1 MGRRHHNFQENIMFL
16 KGQLHAHSNCSD
28 GNLTPQEVAD
38 AYAARGFDFLA
49 FTDHDHLL
57 KPSYREVIASLHSEM
72 LIFTGV
78 ELTVWSRKGYIH
90 VSRIEGEREVLYIF
104 NHPADYNLP
113 LKETLQCIAEIAE
126 SCHLDAVEV
135 TSHGFPTPLF
145 DIPGIG
151 YPRVAADDSHDL
163 SDFGRAWIELDS
175 KRNKDSILAAI
186 RAGHCRNG
194 YAGRLSAVSGIR
206 APKLQI
212 A

>member
-1 MGRRHHNFQENIMFL
+1 MQRRFFRQEKIMFL
-16 KGQLHAHSNCSD
+16 KGQLHTHTTCSD

-38 AYAARGFDFLA
+38 AYAALGFDFLA

-57 KPSYREVIASLHSEM
+57 KPSYREVVASVRSEL

-78 ELTVWSRKGYIH
+78 ELTVQSRKGYVH
-90 VSRIEGEREVLYIF
+90 VSRIEGEREVLHIF
-104 NHPADYNLP
+104 NHPADCGLP
-113 LKETLQCIAEIAE
+113 LKEALQCIAEVAE
-126 SCHLDAVEV
+126 CYSLDVVEV

-163 SDFGRAWIELDS
+163 PDCGRAWIELDGD
-175 KRNKDSILAAI
+175 RDKDAILTAI
-186 RAGHCRNG
+186 RAGRSRNG
-194 YAGRLSAVSGIR
+194 YAGRSHAVSGIR
-206 APKLQI
+206 APKVQL